1 MTNIEKAK
9 IILEQL
15 DQSSAPIQVNWNM
28 SGKYMVAILEAL
40 QEIEKQENKYNA
52 DL

>member
-28 SGKYMVAILEAL
+28 SAKYMVAIMEGLKKIEEELEKK
-40 QEIEKQENKYNA
+40 ERF
-52 DL
+52 